1 MLRISLLG
9 LVLLFL
15 SSSNMCWA
23 QALEWSNGL
32 VWYQIFPERFRNGD
46 LTNEPNKELAKGPE
60 GWALSSWTSD
70 WYSRAHWEKQATFD
84 FYEIVRERQLM
95 HFR

>member
-1 MLRISLLG
+1 
-9 LVLLFL
+9 
-15 SSSNMCWA
+15 MCWA

-46 LTNEPNKELAKGPE
+46 LTNEPNKERARGPE

-70 WYSRAHWEKQATFD
+70 WYS
-84 FYEIVRERQLM
+84 
-95 HFR
+95 